1 MDTRQLLT
9 IELAR
14 QHNLKMQN
22 TSLHI
27 KSVGAIALCLS
38 GLATPWLPVAAQEA
52 ASGAAAVAAPSNA
65 ASPSAPA
72 GGEAVTQKPAT
83 ASLKAFVVTGSR
95 IPRSEKEGA
104 TPVTVIT
111 GQELESKGYR
121 NVFDALQS
129 QTQNTGFTQGA
140 DYGNTFTPAANA
152 LSLRGLG
159 PNHTLV
165 LVDGRRVADYPIAY
179 DGNVNFVN
187 LANIPSAMIDRIEIL
202 NGAASAVYGSDAIA
216 GVVNIIMKKHIDGLE
231 VNVKGGRTWDGGG
244 GNGRLQ
250 VSGGKEFGA
259 LSTVFG
265 LEISK
270 TNPIWSGQRDFMAS
284 STLEGEPPTKTWA
297 RQNLD
302 TGRYVGAAG
311 ACGPLAGIGAF
322 GGTSTVGTRNGAYCG
337 SGGAQPSYWTTQ
349 TNNVSENLYG
359 GVEYRLSDLVTL
371 FGSVSTAWNQT
382 ENNTRGPSW
391 TSAAATTGYF
401 FNQETGAN
409 EAWTK
414 RISPQ
419 EIGGASVWNKHWND
433 VAGNLITG
441 LRGKVPDSSWNYE
454 LTYSASGYQS
464 RATVPRLLSNVDSY
478 YLGPQLGTAA
488 DGAPIYAPNA
498 ARFATPLTPNQ
509 FASMYGESTS
519 RNNTWTQTFSLAANG
534 NLFSLPAGPVRAAGV
549 IEYGT
554 QGFSNSID
562 PALNQGVYYNAA
574 GATGASGN
582 RKRYAA
588 AVELRV
594 PILSQLT
601 ANVATRYDDY
611 SFAGTRNNKLT
622 YDLGLEYRPLREL
635 LLRGNYGTSFRA
647 PDMNYIFM
655 SQSKGYFESTTD
667 YFRCNQSGKSLA
679 SCEYANVSPGSN
691 FIQKGNANL
700 KPENGKSW
708 GAGFVLAPTP
718 DIDLSADYYNIRIDN
733 LVTTIDPDNLLRTEA
748 ACRTGQ
754 LSASS
759 PNCVDAL
766 SRVIRNPLTAVLDP
780 GAINTILVNPINAA
794 MEKTT
799 GFDLGGK
806 WRFRLGRAGTFLL
819 SANFT
824 KVLSHK
830 YQQYTNG
837 PVQDLLHS
845 LANPTG
851 NPEWPDKLML
861 SLTWSIPKWT
871 STVQLERYGK
881 VPNAAQTA
889 YLTPTTLA
897 NLSISHQF
905 SRDTSLTF
913 VMNNVF
919 NTIKHDDSSG
929 WPYYTVGYYMPYG
942 RTLWLEFSHHF
953 S

>member
-1 MDTRQLLT
+1 
-9 IELAR
+9 
-14 QHNLKMQN
+14 MQN
-22 TSLHI
+22 TSLYI
-27 KSVGAIALCLS
+27 KRGSAIALCLS
-38 GLATPWLPVAAQEA
+38 GLATTWMPAAAQEA
-52 ASGAAAVAAPSNA
+52 ASSTAAVGAPPNPASAAA
-65 ASPSAPA
+65 PA
-72 GGEAVTQKPAT
+72 RNEETTQKPAA
-83 ASLKAFVVTGSR
+83 ASLKTFVVTGSR

-111 GQELESKGYR
+111 GQEIESKGYR

-140 DYGNTFTPAANA
+140 DFGNTFTPAANA
-152 LSLRGLG
+152 LSLRSLG

-216 GVVNIIMKKHIDGLE
+216 GVVNIIMKKHIDGIE

-270 TNPIWSGQRDFMAS
+270 TNPIWSGQRDFMSA
-284 STLEGEPPTKTWA
+284 STLEGETPTKTWA

-311 ACGPLAGIGAF
+311 ACGALAGIGAF
-322 GGTSTVGTRNGAYCG
+322 GGTSTVNTRNGAYCG

-419 EIGGASVWNKHWND
+419 EIGGASVWNKRWDD

-441 LRGKVPDSSWNYE
+441 LRGKLPDSSWNYE

-464 RATVPRLLSNVDSY
+464 RATAPRLFSNVDRY

-488 DGAPIYAPNA
+488 DGAPIYAPSA

-534 NLFSLPAGPVRAAGV
+534 NLFSLPAGPVRAASV

-554 QGFSNSID
+554 QGFSNAID
-562 PALNQGVYYNAA
+562 PALNQGVYYNSA

-588 AVELRV
+588 ALELRI

-733 LVTTIDPDNLLRTEA
+733 LVTTIDPDNLLRTES

-806 WRFRLGRAGTFLL
+806 WRVRAGRAGTFLL

-824 KVLSHK
+824 KVLSHQ

-851 NPEWPDKLML
+851 NPEWPDKLTM

-871 STVQLERYGK
+871 STIQVERYGK

-897 NLSISHQF
+897 NLSLSHQF

-919 NTIKHDDSSG
+919 NTIKHDDSAG

-942 RTLWLEFSHHF
+942 RTLWLEFSHRF